1 MWIENEISEIKG
13 FDSEKLPNLQTL
25 ELRENKLVS
34 NKGIK
39 INSLKSVFIAANMIT
54 SLEDLAEL
62 KNLSALHIRDN
73 KLEKLDGFSDKM
85 QALQYIN
92 LRYFVVWI
100 F

>member
-1 MWIENEISEIKG
+1 
-13 FDSEKLPNLQTL
+13 
-25 ELRENKLVS
+25 
-34 NKGIK
+34 
-39 INSLKSVFIAANMIT
+39 MIT

-92 LRYFVVWI
+92 LRYLKIHFGI
-100 F
+100 SSSH